1 MSVHIAEA
9 CEGCSLGQR
18 GAGGCCMS
26 PKFVPQQVCYLKF
39 HEKRVSELNHIAWI
53 LDQTS
58 KRNSLSGGKVHS
70 HNVSKSTSSSYKC
83 DHLVRALMRAPL
95 NTIHHLES
103 GWARSVRPERLQRN
117 HSTERRDACA
127 WLSAADIAPPRKL
140 VPSSIP
146 NVQNLFVNWFKSLN
160 LWGSAVKD
168 WKCQR
173 TEGLEGLGGLENSA
187 IEKNMQQ
194 IQKPSRCLSSFHLEN
209 VSFFLGGMQQQRS
222 GDERKIPF

>member
-1 MSVHIAEA
+1 MHAKTPHTHCCLHLMSFHIVEA
-9 CEGCSLGQR
+9 CEGCSLGQK

-26 PKFVPQQVCYLKF
+26 SKFAPQQVCYLKF
-39 HEKRVSELNHIAWI
+39 HEKRGSELNQIAWI

-70 HNVSKSTSSSYKC
+70 HNVLKSTSSSYKC

-103 GWARSVRPERLQRN
+103 GWARSVRPERLQQN
-117 HSTERRDACA
+117 HSTERDACA
-127 WLSAADIAPPRKL
+127 WLSAADIAPPCKL

-160 LWGSAVKD
+160 LCGSAVKD
-168 WKCQR
+168 WR
-173 TEGLEGLGGLENSA
+173 LG
-187 IEKNMQQ
+187 K
-194 IQKPSRCLSSFHLEN
+194 
-209 VSFFLGGMQQQRS
+209 VGG
-222 GDERKIPF
+222 

>member
-1 MSVHIAEA
+1 MSA
-9 CEGCSLGQR
+9 
-18 GAGGCCMS
+18 
-26 PKFVPQQVCYLKF
+26 KFVPQQVCYLKF
-39 HEKRVSELNHIAWI
+39 HEKRVSELNHVARI

-58 KRNSLSGGKVHS
+58 KRNSLSRGKVHS

-117 HSTERRDACA
+117 HSTERDACA
-127 WLSAADIAPPRKL
+127 WLSAAADIAPPCKL

-160 LWGSAVKD
+160 LWASAVKD

-173 TEGLEGLGGLENSA
+173 TEGLGGTRKFCNRKKHA
-187 IEKNMQQ
+187 INTKTTQVFFF
-194 IQKPSRCLSSFHLEN
+194 IPFGKCLISF
-209 VSFFLGGMQQQRS
+209 GGMPQQRS
-222 GDERKIPF
+222 GDGRKIPS